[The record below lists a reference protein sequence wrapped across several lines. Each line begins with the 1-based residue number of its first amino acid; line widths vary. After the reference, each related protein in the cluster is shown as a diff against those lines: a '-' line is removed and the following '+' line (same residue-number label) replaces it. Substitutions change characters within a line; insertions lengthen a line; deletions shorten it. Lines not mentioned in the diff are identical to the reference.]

1 MSRILRR
8 PMFRGGRVSSYGTG
22 IASGLAD
29 GGRVNYEGGGQIGGG
44 IIYGQ
49 PIADG
54 RYGFKKSYL
63 YDVEDV
69 IGETQTGATLGHLK
83 APDFQPIQT
92 ANEVAVEEAGEIDEV
107 DTVGE
112 EKEVGKSSFEN
123 MMENDQWGDQDIR
136 ETDEVT
142 IDDKIEA
149 YKKEGNTIEDIIEFT
164 KKQNTYVDEKGITRS
179 KTTGKPVVR
188 DKSDIDLGE
197 TIIETPDNPNLAEIE
212 RLKALLA
219 AKEEPTELDAKT
231 AGAENKKL
239 FGELLG
245 LDKARGQ
252 DISDMLIGASAKFLK
267 PGATVKGGLG
277 EFMEAESQR
286 PSRRQ
291 KLQDTAAGLA
301 IQDYIAGKRSKEQI
315 AALTGKIDYEYKKKL
330 EMSMPQKDDTA
341 QVALYKIA
349 SLTDSKSG
357 SDSTIKEFIKFK
369 TGAPTVRND
378 KIKMKDLDN
387 PKKQKKLTIGYN
399 IIEEDGV
406 KNIVKWD
413 GTNYDIVS
421 LSEIWAQE

>member
-29 GGRVNYEGGGQIGGG
+29 GGRVNYAGGGQIGGG
-44 IIYGQ
+44 IIYGK
-49 PIADG
+49 PMADG

-107 DTVGE
+107 DTMGE
-112 EKEVGKSSFEN
+112 EKEVGKSSIEK

-142 IDDKIEA
+142 IDDKIES
-149 YKKEGNTIEDIIEFT
+149 YKKEGNVIEDLIEFT
-164 KKQNTYVDEKGITRS
+164 KKENTYVDEKGITRS

-197 TIIETPDNPNLAEIE
+197 TIIETPDDPNLAEIE

-231 AGAENKKL
+231 AVAENKKL

-301 IQDYIAGKRSKEQI
+301 IQDYVAGKRSKENIKQ
-315 AALTGKIDYEYKKKL
+315 LMSLEDYKPKAKL
-330 EMSMPQKDDTA
+330 KGAMPSLDDTA
-341 QVALYKIA
+341 SVALYKFAIMN
-349 SLTDSKSG
+349 DSKTS
-357 SDSTIKEFIKFK
+357 SDTVIKDFIQFK
-369 TGAPTVRND
+369 TKQPAVRND

-387 PKKQKKLTIGYN
+387 PRKQKKLIIGYN
-399 IIEEDGV
+399 IIEEGGV

-413 GTNYDIVS
+413 GTNYDIIS
-421 LSEIWAQE
+421 LDKIWTQE